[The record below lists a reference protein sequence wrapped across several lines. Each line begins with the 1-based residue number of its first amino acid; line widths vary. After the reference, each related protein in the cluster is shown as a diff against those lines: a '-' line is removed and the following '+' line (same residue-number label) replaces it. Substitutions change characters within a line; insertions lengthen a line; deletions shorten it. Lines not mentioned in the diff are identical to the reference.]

1 MSTGDEPDLP
11 SLRQPEP
18 ERRDRVVQIL
28 SDRFAA
34 GDIEL
39 EDLERRL
46 DLSVRAQTL
55 AELDALV
62 ADFREP
68 AAAVKAAATVPV
80 AAPHASRASVA
91 VLSGMEKRGRWVV
104 PARHR
109 GIAVMGGGVLDF
121 REAELTADVTEV
133 RLTAVMGG
141 FQVIVPPDLDVEVH
155 GIGVLGGVSDRTR
168 QRSRPPEGAR
178 RLFIRAFAF
187 LGGVDV
193 IVLQPGESERAGNRR
208 LRAERREARR
218 QLRRGG

>member
-46 DLSVRAQTL
+46 DLAVRAQTL

-62 ADFREP
+62 ADFRQP
-68 AAAVKAAATVPV
+68 AAAVKADAAVP
-80 AAPHASRASVA
+80 AAPPHASRSTVA

-109 GIAVMGGGVLDF
+109 AIAVLGGGVLDF
-121 REAELTADVTEV
+121 REAQLTADVTEV
-133 RLTAVMGG
+133 RLTAVLGG

-155 GIGVLGGVSDRTR
+155 GVGVLGGISDRTR
-168 QRSRPPEGAR
+168 RRPQPPEGTR

-187 LGGVDV
+187 MGGVDV
-193 IVLQPGESERAGNRR
+193 IVLQPGESERDANRR
-208 LRAERREARR
+208 HRLERREARR
-218 QLRRGG
+218 LRRGG